1 MMGVP
6 WNECEIVSGLV
17 GVKSVVN
24 EFFAYQK
31 LSDLIQKGSAF
42 LWQQNTV
49 FCLENGL
56 AYFERHLTRC
66 DKKKLFENLDFLQL
80 FVVHLG

>member
-1 MMGVP
+1 MKLTAGKILMPIVFMMGVP

-31 LSDLIQKGSAF
+31 LSDLIRKGSVIC
-42 LWQQNTV
+42 T
-49 FCLENGL
+49 
-56 AYFERHLTRC
+56 
-66 DKKKLFENLDFLQL
+66 
-80 FVVHLG
+80 